1 MLIAQRAYKYR
12 FYPTPE
18 QENQLAQ
25 TFGCARFIYNH
36 FLRVRT
42 DAFFNEGQRV
52 GYNDTARML
61 TELKQQPDTIWLCD
75 GSNVVLQQALRN
87 LDVAFKNFFQG
98 RAKYPAFKKKHGK
111 QSARYTTS
119 GFRWKNG
126 QIWLAKMDAPLDIRW
141 SRSFTGTPS
150 SITVS
155 RDAAGRY
162 FISILVEEEV
172 KPLPV
177 INKGVGLDMG
187 LKDAVVQSDGI
198 KIPNPTY
205 LRNAEKKLAKAQRRL
220 AEKQKGSQN
229 RAKVRRRVA
238 RLHAKVQDC
247 RNDFLHKTS
256 TQLVRE
262 NQVISAESLS
272 VKNMVRNPCLAK
284 AIHDVG
290 WGELVRQLEY
300 KAQWHGRTFVQIDK
314 WYPSSK
320 RCSGCG
326 HIRESLELDIRS
338 WVCPECGA
346 HHDRDINAAQ
356 NILSAGLALI
366 AGADKLRLHT
376 EGHSG
381 I

>member
-1 MLIAQRAYKYR
+1 MLMVQRAYKYR

-61 TELKQQPDTIWLCD
+61 TELKRQPDTIWLCEC
-75 GSNVVLQQALRN
+75 SNVVLQQALRN

-98 RAKYPAFKKKHGK
+98 RAKYPAFKKKHGR

-198 KIPNPTY
+198 KIPNP
-205 LRNAEKKLAKAQRRL
+205 LPICAMQKSNWPRL
-220 AEKQKGSQN
+220 SGVWRGS
-229 RAKVRRRVA
+229 RRVLRTA
-238 RLHAKVQDC
+238 PK
-247 RNDFLHKTS
+247 
-256 TQLVRE
+256 
-262 NQVISAESLS
+262 S
-272 VKNMVRNPCLAK
+272 V
-284 AIHDVG
+284 
-290 WGELVRQLEY
+290 
-300 KAQWHGRTFVQIDK
+300 
-314 WYPSSK
+314 
-320 RCSGCG
+320 
-326 HIRESLELDIRS
+326 
-338 WVCPECGA
+338 
-346 HHDRDINAAQ
+346 
-356 NILSAGLALI
+356 AG
-366 AGADKLRLHT
+366 
-376 EGHSG
+376 
-381 I
+381 

>member
-1 MLIAQRAYKYR
+1 MEIIHRAYKYR

-18 QENQLAQ
+18 QEKQLAQ
-25 TFGCARFIYNH
+25 TFGCTRFIYNH

-42 DAFFNEGQRV
+42 DAFFNEGRRV

-61 TELKQQPDTIWLCD
+61 TELKQQPETIWLCEC
-75 GSNVVLQQALRN
+75 SNVVLQQALRN
-87 LDVAFKNFFQG
+87 LDAAFKNFFQG
-98 RAKYPAFKKKHGK
+98 RAKYPVFKKKHGK

-119 GFRWKNG
+119 GFRWKDG
-126 QIWLAKMDAPLDIRW
+126 QIWLAKMDAPLNIRW
-141 SRSFTGTPS
+141 SRSFTGIPS
-150 SITVS
+150 SVTVS

-172 KPLPV
+172 NPLPV
-177 INKGVGLDMG
+177 INKMVGMDLG
-187 LKDAVVQSDGI
+187 LTHAVILSSGE

-205 LRNAEKKLAKAQRRL
+205 LRKAEKKLAKAQRRM
-220 AEKQKGSQN
+220 AKKQKGSQN
-229 RAKVRRRVA
+229 RAKARRKVA

-247 RNDFLHKTS
+247 RKDFLHKTT
-256 TQLVRE
+256 TQLVNE

-300 KAQWHGRTFVQIDK
+300 KSQWYGRTFIQIDK
-314 WYPSSK
+314 WFPSSK
-320 RCSGCG
+320 RCHACG
-326 HIRESLELDIRS
+326 HILDTLDLGTRE
-338 WVCPECGA
+338 WTCQECGT

-356 NILSAGLALI
+356 NILSAGLAII

-376 EGHSG
+376 EGHSE